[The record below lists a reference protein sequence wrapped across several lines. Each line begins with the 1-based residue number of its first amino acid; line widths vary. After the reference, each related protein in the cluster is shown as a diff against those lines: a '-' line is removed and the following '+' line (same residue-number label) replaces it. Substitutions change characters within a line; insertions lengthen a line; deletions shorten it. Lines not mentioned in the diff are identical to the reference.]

1 MIDFDEFTKIVED
14 EIKLLPSYV
23 FEDLNGGVIVD
34 EKAYLHP
41 KRLADDLYIMGTYS
55 TSPVMGKQIK
65 IYYGSFAATM
75 GNSSTKRVQEK
86 VRDTLRH
93 EFLHH
98 METQAGFFG
107 DGTLIDEDKKSM
119 ENYYAMHKQKEDRD
133 EDKGS

>member
-1 MIDFDEFTKIVED
+1 MIDFDRFTEIVQD

-75 GNSSTKRVQEK
+75 GNSSEKRVKEK

-98 METQAGFFG
+98 METRAGFFG
-107 DGTLIDEDKKSM
+107 DGTLIDQDKKEM
-119 ENYYAMHKQKEDRD
+119 ENYYAMHKERD
-133 EDKGS
+133 GEEE

>member
-1 MIDFDEFTKIVED
+1 MIDFERFTEIVED
-14 EIKLLPSYV
+14 EIKLLPGYV
-23 FEDLNGGVIVD
+23 FDDLNGGVIVD

-75 GNSSTKRVQEK
+75 GDSPEDKVKKK

-93 EFLHH
+93 EFQHH
-98 METQAGFFG
+98 METRAGFFG
-107 DGTLIDEDKKSM
+107 DGTLIDEDKQEM
-119 ENYYAMHKQKEDRD
+119 ARYYAMHKKPDD
-133 EDKGS
+133 SDNPKN